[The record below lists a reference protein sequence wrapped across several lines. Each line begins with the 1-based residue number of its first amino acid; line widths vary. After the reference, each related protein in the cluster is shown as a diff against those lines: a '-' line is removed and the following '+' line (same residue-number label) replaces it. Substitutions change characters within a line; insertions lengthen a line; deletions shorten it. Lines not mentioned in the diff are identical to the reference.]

1 MSKNIFGAIILSIVA
16 ISPAL
21 AQKQVLMA
29 QESLQKGQYLETRSK
44 IYRLVMQDDG
54 KVVRYMYSPFGYVRT
69 TEYEIKTSNGQYL
82 HMQQDGNAAIYTS
95 SGTWAWNSKSG
106 GNPIDLTY
114 KLVLRESGVVQ
125 IMKGN
130 VLHKELAGFDIAG
143 NAASQSAFYPSYTTT
158 NGGSC
163 VQSQIG
169 VPGINFLQASQR
181 RAAGETL
188 GYCSHPYN

>member
-1 MSKNIFGAIILSIVA
+1 MSKHIFGAIVLSIVA
-16 ISPAL
+16 VSPAL

-54 KVVRYMYSPFGYVRT
+54 NLVRYMYSPFGGVRT
-69 TEYEIKTSNGQYL
+69 TAYETRTSNGQYL
-82 HMQQDGNAAIYTS
+82 HMQQDGNAAIYTN
-95 SGTWAWNSKSG
+95 SGTWAWTSKSG
-106 GNPIDLTY
+106 GNPTDLTY

-130 VLHKELAGFDIAG
+130 VLHKELAGFDTGG
-143 NAASQSAFYPSYTTT
+143 NAASHSAVYPAYTDSAA
-158 NGGSC
+158 SC
-163 VQSQIG
+163 VQNFG
-169 VPGINFLQASQR
+169 VTAVNFLQASQR
-181 RAAGETL
+181 RAPNETL